1 MLKLR
6 MRMPIMA
13 APRFWA
19 DCFVNAT
26 RGVGVP
32 LSCVRAR
39 LVAQRGQGALVDV
52 RRLLKVVLEL
62 EAWDENAPLFE
73 IAMW

>member
-1 MLKLR
+1 LR
-6 MRMPIMA
+6 KEGKEPSLM
-13 APRFWA
+13 
-19 DCFVNAT
+19 
-26 RGVGVP
+26 
-32 LSCVRAR
+32 
-39 LVAQRGQGALVDV
+39 V

>member
-1 MLKLR
+1 
-6 MRMPIMA
+6 
-13 APRFWA
+13 
-19 DCFVNAT
+19 
-26 RGVGVP
+26 
-32 LSCVRAR
+32 VRAR

-73 IAMW
+73 IADGLYSSIDGA